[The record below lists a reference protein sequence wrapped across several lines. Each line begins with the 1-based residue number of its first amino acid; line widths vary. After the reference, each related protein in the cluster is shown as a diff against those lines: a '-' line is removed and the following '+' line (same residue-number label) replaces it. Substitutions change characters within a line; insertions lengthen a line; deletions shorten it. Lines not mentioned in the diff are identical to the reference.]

1 MDTETRRSS
10 ILSILRS
17 ESPVTGSSLASRMG
31 VTRQVIVQDIAVLR
45 AQGARILATPR
56 GYTMLQESPPPGVT
70 RLVAVKHDREHTRD
84 ELYTAV
90 DLGVEVVDVIVEH
103 PVYGQL
109 TGMLSLSSRADVD
122 QFMRKIDE
130 TSAGLLSSLTQGV
143 HLHTVRVKD
152 QAQFDALLEALGRKG
167 YLLGE

>member
-1 MDTETRRSS
+1 MDAEARRSS
-10 ILSILRS
+10 ILNILRS
-17 ESPVTGSSLASRMG
+17 ESPVTGGSLAARLG

-56 GYTMLQESPPPGVT
+56 GYTMLQESPPSGIT
-70 RLVAVKHDREHTRD
+70 KLVAVKHDREHTRD
-84 ELYTAV
+84 ELYAAV
-90 DLGVEVVDVIVEH
+90 DLGIEVVDVIVEH

-143 HLHTVRVKD
+143 HLHTVRAKD
-152 QAQFDALLEALGRKG
+152 QRQFDALLEVLKSKG
-167 YLLGE
+167 YLLEE